1 MAAATEAATEAAIL
15 RRIQRQKD
23 DFPVGLIGI
32 REKMHVVMS
41 KRTAKEER
49 KTPVRTKKY
58 KRKQKKRK

>member
-32 REKMHVVMS
+32 REKMYVVMS

-49 KTPVRTKKY
+49 LQYERKNTKEN
-58 KRKQKKRK
+58 KKKEN